1 MTTADTDTLPKAILY
16 SWPTSVWSTVPQLCL
31 HEKGY
36 SSDEYIVKYVDI
48 TKGENFAP
56 SYLKI
61 NFNGT
66 IPTLVVPTLETT
78 GNDVDTRYRSLK
90 DTISIC
96 DFLDH
101 ARSASS
107 GHIQHAEK
115 PAPTLAPPLSKVCS
129 PLDQYFTICYVPT
142 GILGKGLS
150 DEIINLIHVYTV
162 DPNFVA
168 VAARDEAELRDKA
181 KRPPGKSLAIRREA
195 LQRYLEEARQAVAES
210 AVAPKEGSLTWEQK
224 SVKFLEEKVQSNEQI
239 WELYNGK
246 AGKEKEAQ
254 FFEVCK
260 RTWTES
266 LPDAFQKLESLFKG
280 PFALGDQISLADLHT
295 VSWITRLISI
305 AGGEPDATGIDSLI
319 PHLGGYRFG
328 PKVRKFWEEWVERES
343 FKDVLVPACGAFK
356 NQGIEDAK

>member
-1 MTTADTDTLPKAILY
+1 MTATDTDTLPKAILY

-36 SSDEYIVKYVDI
+36 SSDEYIIKYVDI

-56 SYLKI
+56 SYLKADPLA
-61 NFNGT
+61 GT

-78 GNDVDTRYRSLK
+78 GNDVDTRYRSLR
-90 DTISIC
+90 DTISISC
-96 DFLDH
+96 SH
-101 ARSASS
+101 T
-107 GHIQHAEK
+107 G
-115 PAPTLAPPLSKVCS
+115 PA
-129 PLDQYFTICYVPT
+129 TIE
-142 GILGKGLS
+142 GKGLS

-168 VAARDEAELRDKA
+168 LAARDEAELRDKA
-181 KRPPGKSLAIRREA
+181 KRPPGQSLALRREA
-195 LQRYLEEARQAVAES
+195 LQRHLEEARQAVAES

-224 SVKFLEEKVQSNEQI
+224 TVKFLEEKIQSNEQI

-266 LPDAFQKLESLFKG
+266 LPDAFKKLESLFKG
-280 PFALGDQISLADLHT
+280 PFALGDQVSLADLHT
-295 VSWITRLISI
+295 ISWLTRLVSI
-305 AGGEPDATGIDSLI
+305 AGGEPDAAGIDSLI
-319 PHLGGYRFG
+319 PHLGGFKFG
-328 PKVRKFWEEWVERES
+328 PKVRKFWEEWVERDS

-356 NQGIEDAK
+356 NQGVQDAK